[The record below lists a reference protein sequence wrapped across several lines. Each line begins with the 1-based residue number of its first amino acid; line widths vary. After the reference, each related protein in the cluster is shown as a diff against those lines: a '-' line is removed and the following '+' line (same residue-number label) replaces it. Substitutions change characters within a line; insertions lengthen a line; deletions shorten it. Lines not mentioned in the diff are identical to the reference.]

1 MKEDLIME
9 PLKIGLVGL
18 GSRGYMLL
26 KETLLYIPEMQ
37 ISVVCDAYEDRIKQA
52 QDLIEERCGHRP
64 AAEPEYSEVLTRSD
78 IDALIIATS
87 WEHHVPAA
95 IQAMKAGIPVGI
107 EVGGV
112 YSLEECW
119 ELVRTYE
126 ETKTPFMF
134 MGNCCY
140 GRRELMALNMKEQ
153 GVFGDIVHCRGGYM
167 HDLRSEVTRGKENR
181 HYRLRNYLNRNAEN
195 YPTHELGPIARILD
209 INHGNRMLTLT
220 STASISK
227 GMNEYV
233 RQHPDCDQS
242 LLHARFAQGD
252 VVNTVITC
260 AGGETILLTLDTSLP
275 RYYSRDFTVCGTKGM
290 YEEKTDSVFLDGLYS
305 LEEEFFWN
313 KHWGNAKEYEEQ
325 YDHPIWKDF
334 LKSEIKGGH
343 GGMDYLV
350 FREFA
355 QCIRDG
361 RPCPIDV
368 YDAASWMCI
377 SVLSEQSIAM
387 GGQPVAIPDFTNGRW
402 MTR

>member
-1 MKEDLIME
+1 ME

-18 GSRGYMLL
+18 GSRGHMLL
-26 KETLLYIPEMQ
+26 KDTLLFLPEMQ
-37 ISVVCDAYEDRIKQA
+37 ISVVCDAYEDRVEQA
-52 QDLIEERCGHRP
+52 QNLVEEHCGHRP
-64 AAEPEYSEVLTRSD
+64 AAELEYANVLNRSD

-134 MGNCCY
+134 LENCCY
-140 GRRELMALNMKEQ
+140 GRRELMVLNMKNQ

-181 HYRLRNYLNRNAEN
+181 HYRLLNYLNRNTEN

-227 GMNEYV
+227 GLNEYV

-260 AGGETILLTLDTSLP
+260 AGGETILLTLATSLP
-275 RYYSRDFTVCGTKGM
+275 RYYSRDFTVCGTRGM
-290 YEEKTDSVFLDGLYS
+290 YEEKTDSVFLDNQYS
-305 LEEEFFWN
+305 LEEEMLWN

-361 RPCPIDV
+361 KPCPIDV

>member
-1 MKEDLIME
+1 
-9 PLKIGLVGL
+9 
-18 GSRGYMLL
+18 
-26 KETLLYIPEMQ
+26 
-37 ISVVCDAYEDRIKQA
+37 
-52 QDLIEERCGHRP
+52 
-64 AAEPEYSEVLTRSD
+64 
-78 IDALIIATS
+78 
-87 WEHHVPAA
+87 
-95 IQAMKAGIPVGI
+95 
-107 EVGGV
+107 
-112 YSLEECW
+112 
-119 ELVRTYE
+119 
-126 ETKTPFMF
+126 
-134 MGNCCY
+134 
-140 GRRELMALNMKEQ
+140 
-153 GVFGDIVHCRGGYM
+153 M

-233 RQHPDCDQS
+233 RRHPDCDQS

-387 GGQPVAIPDFTNGRW
+387 GGHPVAIPDFTNGRW